1 MIDYQIE
8 EVIKKLRTIDYKTRK
23 RAIVDQRTY
32 LIGLMY
38 YKFNYTEY
46 AIADLTGLKR
56 CNVQYGKNM
65 PIQLINDSGY
75 IENTNELSEL
85 FPYDFTKGY
94 ITNIKRNTTVK
105 VVFDSKTMKK
115 LEKCKQI
122 LGHVDI
128 RSTIKHFINKSL
140 SIWEE

>member
-1 MIDYQIE
+1 MIEYQVE
-8 EVIKKLRTIDYKTRK
+8 EVIEKLKTIDYKTRK
-23 RAIVDQRTY
+23 RVTVDKRTY

-38 YKFNYTEY
+38 YKFSYAEH

-56 CNVQYGKNM
+56 CNIQYGKNM
-65 PIQLINDSGY
+65 PIQFINDPDY
-75 IENTNELSEL
+75 IENTKELPEL
-85 FPYDFTKGY
+85 FPFDFTKGY

-105 VVFDSKTMKK
+105 VVFDNKTMKK
-115 LEKCKQI
+115 LEKCKQL

>member
-1 MIDYQIE
+1 MIEYQVE
-8 EVIKKLRTIDYKTRK
+8 EVIEKLKTIDYKTRK
-23 RAIVDQRTY
+23 RVTVDKRTY

-38 YKFNYTEY
+38 YKFSYAEH

-56 CNVQYGKNM
+56 CNIQYGKNM
-65 PIQLINDSGY
+65 PIQFINDPDY
-75 IENTNELSEL
+75 IENTKELSEL
-85 FPYDFTKGY
+85 FPFDFTKGY

-105 VVFDSKTMKK
+105 VVFDNKTMKK
-115 LEKCKQI
+115 LEKCKQL

-140 SIWEE
+140 SIWDV

>member
-1 MIDYQIE
+1 MIEYQVE
-8 EVIKKLRTIDYKTRK
+8 EVIEKLKTIDYKTRK
-23 RAIVDQRTY
+23 RVTVDKRTY

-38 YKFNYTEY
+38 YKFSYAEH

-56 CNVQYGKNM
+56 CNIQYGKNM
-65 PIQLINDSGY
+65 PIQFINDPDY
-75 IENTNELSEL
+75 IENTKELSEL
-85 FPYDFTKGY
+85 FPFDFTKGY

-105 VVFDSKTMKK
+105 VVFDNKTMKK
-115 LEKCKQI
+115 LEKCKQL